1 MTALRVIA
9 IDDEPLALRRLE
21 WCLQDLPGATLVGKT
36 GDPHQGVEM
45 IRTLAPDVVLLDV
58 EMPEMSGWD
67 VLAAMKSDAD
77 LRDVPVVFLTDVEM
91 PELTGFDL
99 IDELGDGPMPEIV
112 FVTAFDHFAVKA
124 FAISVVDYLLKPV
137 ERGRLL
143 EALERA
149 RARRELR
156 NAQARVQELRGII
169 ETLRAE
175 RRGGSAQKKYE
186 TELWIREGDARVRVP
201 VDMIERLEA
210 DGDYVRLHIG
220 QRARLMRARLGDLA
234 DRLDP
239 ARFVRIHRSEI
250 VRHDLIAAI
259 RRHDSGRTF
268 AVLAGGR
275 EVPVS
280 RRYVTRIANTL
291 RFRKE
296 ARS

>member
-21 WCLQDLPGATLVGKT
+21 WCLQDLPDVALVGQT
-36 GDPHQGVEM
+36 GDPQRGLEL

-58 EMPEMSGWD
+58 EMPELSG
-67 VLAAMKSDAD
+67 
-77 LRDVPVVFLTDVEM
+77 FE
-91 PELTGFDL
+91 L
-99 IDELGDGPMPEIV
+99 IDALGSSGDSPMPEIV

-124 FAISVVDYLLKPV
+124 FAVSVVDYLLKPV
-137 ERGRLL
+137 ERSRLI

-149 RARRELR
+149 RIRRELR
-156 NAQARVQELRGII
+156 DAHARVRELREMIDN
-169 ETLRAE
+169 LRT
-175 RRGGSAQKKYE
+175 GPPGSAQKQYE

-201 VDMIERLEA
+201 VEMIERLEA

-220 QRARLMRARLGDLA
+220 QRVRLMRARLGDLA

-239 ARFVRIHRSEI
+239 EKFVRVHRSEI

-280 RRYVTRIANTL
+280 RRYVSRVAHAL

-296 ARS
+296 QRQA

>member
-1 MTALRVIA
+1 
-9 IDDEPLALRRLE
+9 
-21 WCLQDLPGATLVGKT
+21 
-36 GDPHQGVEM
+36 M
-45 IRTLAPDVVLLDV
+45 IRTLAPDVVLL
-58 EMPEMSGWD
+58 
-67 VLAAMKSDAD
+67 
-77 LRDVPVVFLTDVEM
+77 DVEM

>member
-21 WCLQDLPGATLVGKT
+21 WCLQDGPDVALVGKT
-36 GDPHQGVEM
+36 GNPQRGLELIHS
-45 IRTLAPDVVLLDV
+45 LAPDVVLLDV
-58 EMPEMSGWD
+58 EMPELSG
-67 VLAAMKSDAD
+67 
-77 LRDVPVVFLTDVEM
+77 FE
-91 PELTGFDL
+91 L
-99 IDELGDGPMPEIV
+99 IDALGASGEGPMPEIV

-124 FAISVVDYLLKPV
+124 FAVSAVDYLLKPV
-137 ERGRLL
+137 ERSRLI

-149 RARRELR
+149 RTRRELR
-156 NAQARVQELRGII
+156 DAQARVQELREII
-169 ETLRAE
+169 DNLRLE
-175 RRGGSAQKKYE
+175 RRGGAQKKYE

-220 QRARLMRARLGDLA
+220 QRVRLMRARLGDLA

-239 ARFVRIHRSEI
+239 EKFVRVHRSEI

-259 RRHDSGRTF
+259 RRHESGRTF
-268 AVLAGGR
+268 AVLSGGR

-280 RRYVTRIANTL
+280 RRYVARVAHAL

-296 ARS
+296 QHRA

>member
-1 MTALRVIA
+1 MTPLRVIA

-21 WCLQDLPGATLVGKT
+21 WCLQELPGVALVGKT
-36 GDPHQGVEM
+36 GDPQRGLEL

-58 EMPEMSGWD
+58 EMPELSG
-67 VLAAMKSDAD
+67 
-77 LRDVPVVFLTDVEM
+77 FE
-91 PELTGFDL
+91 L
-99 IDELGDGPMPEIV
+99 IDALGDGPLPQIV

-124 FAISVVDYLLKPV
+124 FAASVVDYLLKPV
-137 ERGRLL
+137 ERSRLV

-149 RARRELR
+149 RVRRELR
-156 NAQARVQELRGII
+156 DAQARVQELREII
-169 ETLRAE
+169 ENLRSD
-175 RRGGSAQKKYE
+175 RRSGPGQKRYE
-186 TELWIREGDARVRVP
+186 TELWIREGDARVRIP

-220 QRARLMRARLGDLA
+220 PRVRLMRARLGDLA
-234 DRLDP
+234 ERLDP

-268 AVLAGGR
+268 AVLSGGR

-280 RRYVTRIANTL
+280 RRYVSRVAQAL
-291 RFRKE
+291 RFSNKSQR
-296 ARS
+296 A

>member
-21 WCLQDLPGATLVGKT
+21 WCLQDLPDVALIGKT
-36 GDPHQGVEM
+36 GDPQRGLELIHSL
-45 IRTLAPDVVLLDV
+45 TPDVVLLDV
-58 EMPEMSGWD
+58 EMPELSG
-67 VLAAMKSDAD
+67 
-77 LRDVPVVFLTDVEM
+77 FE
-91 PELTGFDL
+91 L
-99 IDELGDGPMPEIV
+99 IDALGASGEAPLPEIV

-124 FAISVVDYLLKPV
+124 FSVSAVDYLLKPV
-137 ERGRLL
+137 ERSRLI

-149 RARRELR
+149 RMRRELR
-156 NAQARVQELRGII
+156 DAQARVQELREII
-169 ETLRAE
+169 DNLRHE
-175 RRGGSAQKKYE
+175 RRGSTQKKYE

-210 DGDYVRLHIG
+210 DGDYVRLHVG
-220 QRARLMRARLGDLA
+220 QRVRLMRARLGDLA
-234 DRLDP
+234 ERLDP
-239 ARFVRIHRSEI
+239 EKFVRVHRSEI

-280 RRYVTRIANTL
+280 RRYVSRVAHAL

-296 ARS
+296 QHRA